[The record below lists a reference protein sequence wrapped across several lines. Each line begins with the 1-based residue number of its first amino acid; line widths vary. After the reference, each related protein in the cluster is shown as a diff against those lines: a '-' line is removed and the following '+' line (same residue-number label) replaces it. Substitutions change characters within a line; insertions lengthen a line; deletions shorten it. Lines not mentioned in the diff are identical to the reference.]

1 VRNLTLCA
9 ASAALFLLAGC
20 SVSPFNTLDDDQ
32 RRELRDGASA
42 YQQLVLT
49 DLHVDEAEY
58 RQSIDDWHD
67 CVTSAGADASELVQR
82 GDELSFDYSIEA
94 ATEAML
100 ATTQAAADACLPGY
114 YDAIG
119 RVWVSQGTKLT

>member
-58 RQSIDDWHD
+58 RQSIDDWYG

-100 ATTQAAADACLPGY
+100 ATTQAAADACLPEY